1 MNDQQHGLSYPDPA
15 SGHYLTPYPEVS
27 HQTDPYSYAYAPP
40 HEDLYPPMP
49 QPLMHE
55 GFMPRGPQPLMHEG
69 FMPRH
74 DMDVDSDVDED
85 PSAGYGALQAQ
96 YGLNFV
102 LNPQSSHSDF
112 RHTNQFGPEDENTYE
127 DEFEEDDPQPQRS
140 RLNSLE
146 RELLDA
152 RDNPRIDPDFAM
164 SDAGGDSS
172 DDMSINSDILNDIL
186 DEEIA
191 AGSRGRGKGRG
202 RGRGRGSGRG
212 RRGWKWAIKGTE
224 HDPKMA
230 SGRGRGRGRGRGNG
244 VPRGEGRR
252 KNGDKRNTV
261 AEPDP
266 EFKRLQSLATQ
277 AFLNNNYQAAADY
290 ARDAVKANP
299 EIFAAHSLLS
309 EILLAQGK
317 DQDSLTV
324 LLHGAHTRRDPALWW
339 TVAERTL
346 ELAGENRTPAVLE
359 QAIYCFAWAI
369 KLDPDDYDARREKLN
384 LLLESEQPAR
394 ARGEA
399 KMMVRQKP
407 HDLNIVKQYADLC
420 AYSASLPEIQ
430 RAKDAYDVA
439 INFYFKGRSLGVPET
454 QWSHLNVYLDLV
466 EKCENPTQAA
476 FHLKKL
482 SRWLLGR
489 KEDTFWDNVT
499 SDDREF
505 DNDDVPRRI
514 QIPEFKYSRFANK
527 REMYGEGLPLELR
540 VKLGLFRVKI
550 SRADLPEAMR
560 HFQIL
565 LDLKDE
571 IAEYFDLFRDVAEA
585 LIEQT
590 YYAEAI
596 IFYEPIRSV
605 PEACDHDYYM
615 KLADCYMM
623 FNRNADA
630 ESCWKFIVDN
640 DPEDIKSRI
649 ALAKLYEAEQRMAE
663 AVPLVH
669 EVIRLGRSDAVKKAK
684 ITVDKPPP
692 PRALAPLMP
701 RPDQTAPT
709 GRVAGPVSKHYSL
722 GPMPEDGDD
731 GDYQDEGQDEEEE
744 DEDEGDDDERFI
756 AFRPG
761 KRGRPKTAKPRASR
775 ARVSQTF
782 ERLQQQDQRIKANH
796 VLVNSARET
805 LDEDDD
811 ALQTYF
817 EAAQEMIDDFKT
829 VRAFYPGR
837 DKHIKFTGYGR
848 NTKNPVVAEMEA
860 MKKRIAEDGSMD
872 VDEGA
877 IPDESIPDNFHD
889 IKFTEWLDMFCEYAL
904 LLAKAADREKCYE
917 VLTTAF
923 SCTVFY
929 HSLAH
934 KTQIHATWMACA
946 LLLNDEQKV
955 CEVGR
960 FFIIEWPHSG
970 AAYQLFAAVNRL
982 FAGYSNWFNSGPT
995 QKFILRQVKA
1005 LDYALLDPE
1014 SRALYAF
1021 TGQERSSY
1029 THAGKRDANP
1039 YNLPDL
1045 DAGVISL
1052 YGHIMAAAQSWTSAL
1067 NYYFRAL
1074 TLDPDNVSINLCI
1087 ATAYMQMAMKRQA
1100 ENRHWQI
1107 YQGVAFLQRY
1117 VALRM
1122 KTGQAILEQEAVY
1135 NVGRSWHLLGIM
1147 HLAIPEYEK
1156 CLALADRV
1164 RKEAREKKRQEE
1176 SDGQGDDQ
1184 EEVDPEEFTQEAAF
1198 ALMHIL
1204 AMNSNEKAARK
1215 IAEKYL
1221 VM

>member
-202 RGRGRGSGRG
+202 GGRGRGSGRG

-244 VPRGEGRR
+244 VHRGEGRR

-420 AYSASLPEIQ
+420 AYSASL
-430 RAKDAYDVA
+430 
-439 INFYFKGRSLGVPET
+439 
-454 QWSHLNVYLDLV
+454 
-466 EKCENPTQAA
+466 
-476 FHLKKL
+476 
-482 SRWLLGR
+482 
-489 KEDTFWDNVT
+489 
-499 SDDREF
+499 
-505 DNDDVPRRI
+505 
-514 QIPEFKYSRFANK
+514 
-527 REMYGEGLPLELR
+527 
-540 VKLGLFRVKI
+540 
-550 SRADLPEAMR
+550 
-560 HFQIL
+560 
-565 LDLKDE
+565 
-571 IAEYFDLFRDVAEA
+571 
-585 LIEQT
+585 
-590 YYAEAI
+590 
-596 IFYEPIRSV
+596 
-605 PEACDHDYYM
+605 
-615 KLADCYMM
+615 
-623 FNRNADA
+623 
-630 ESCWKFIVDN
+630 
-640 DPEDIKSRI
+640 
-649 ALAKLYEAEQRMAE
+649 
-663 AVPLVH
+663 
-669 EVIRLGRSDAVKKAK
+669 
-684 ITVDKPPP
+684 
-692 PRALAPLMP
+692 
-701 RPDQTAPT
+701 
-709 GRVAGPVSKHYSL
+709 
-722 GPMPEDGDD
+722 
-731 GDYQDEGQDEEEE
+731 
-744 DEDEGDDDERFI
+744 
-756 AFRPG
+756 
-761 KRGRPKTAKPRASR
+761 
-775 ARVSQTF
+775 
-782 ERLQQQDQRIKANH
+782 
-796 VLVNSARET
+796 
-805 LDEDDD
+805 
-811 ALQTYF
+811 
-817 EAAQEMIDDFKT
+817 
-829 VRAFYPGR
+829 
-837 DKHIKFTGYGR
+837 
-848 NTKNPVVAEMEA
+848 
-860 MKKRIAEDGSMD
+860 
-872 VDEGA
+872 
-877 IPDESIPDNFHD
+877 
-889 IKFTEWLDMFCEYAL
+889 
-904 LLAKAADREKCYE
+904 
-917 VLTTAF
+917 
-923 SCTVFY
+923 
-929 HSLAH
+929 
-934 KTQIHATWMACA
+934 
-946 LLLNDEQKV
+946 
-955 CEVGR
+955 
-960 FFIIEWPHSG
+960 
-970 AAYQLFAAVNRL
+970 
-982 FAGYSNWFNSGPT
+982 
-995 QKFILRQVKA
+995 
-1005 LDYALLDPE
+1005 
-1014 SRALYAF
+1014 
-1021 TGQERSSY
+1021 
-1029 THAGKRDANP
+1029 
-1039 YNLPDL
+1039 
-1045 DAGVISL
+1045 
-1052 YGHIMAAAQSWTSAL
+1052 
-1067 NYYFRAL
+1067 
-1074 TLDPDNVSINLCI
+1074 
-1087 ATAYMQMAMKRQA
+1087 
-1100 ENRHWQI
+1100 
-1107 YQGVAFLQRY
+1107 
-1117 VALRM
+1117 
-1122 KTGQAILEQEAVY
+1122 
-1135 NVGRSWHLLGIM
+1135 
-1147 HLAIPEYEK
+1147 
-1156 CLALADRV
+1156 
-1164 RKEAREKKRQEE
+1164 
-1176 SDGQGDDQ
+1176 
-1184 EEVDPEEFTQEAAF
+1184 
-1198 ALMHIL
+1198 
-1204 AMNSNEKAARK
+1204 
-1215 IAEKYL
+1215 
-1221 VM
+1221 